1 MTDAEYKAELETEL
15 ALLNTAI
22 QHIIKTGERYE
33 VGTGSSKRTF
43 EVDLDKYV
51 KMRAG
56 IRRELRQFEDNAGI
70 VVGASW

>member
-33 VGTGSSKRTF
+33 VGTGSSRRVF
-43 EVDLDKYV
+43 EVDLDKYK
-51 KMRAG
+51 KMRNE
-56 IRRELRQFEDNAGI
+56 IRLELKQYEDNAGI